1 MTLTREKREI
11 PMKRVL
17 MPATTLTTLKK
28 IAFTLLCYT
37 LLMVFGASAQTAQSV
52 QAIKLDPGNN
62 NPPPAGPILDLGGVY
77 ATPPAQ
83 AIPGNGNETY
93 APYSVNFTAAA
104 ANSTCTNGSCS
115 TVITFA
121 FRDDPAQI
129 SFTNASVTDV
139 TIPSTPGPNLLT
151 NGSFATGDLTGW
163 TYVDSFGVTGAG
175 LVGLAGQYIDD
186 CPSLNGAVFNCWID
200 GAVQAY
206 DAISQTIATTAGHSY
221 LISFLVAENSGL
233 IASPIAGGYPEGYP
247 GSACYLA
254 LATEA
259 TGGTPS
265 PCYFSDISTDNDVAD
280 AGGNGINVTAYALP
294 TVPVATQQVT
304 LTVTGAGGGSGTVD
318 ETTYHEFDC
327 TITDGSAATTGCSAS
342 YPINTVV
349 MLTATPADDGVST
362 FGGWG
367 GACATTGTT
376 SPTGGTCSVTMSMAQ
391 NVAAIFNQPGPIQA
405 GTVNSTT
412 PLVLSFNGG
421 VSSTSCPAEPSGT
434 PEPSTCGYD
443 ATALLTN
450 SNESPEALQ
459 VNAVTSLASGAPLNQ
474 GECNQI
480 LQSTFPGAQCFVVL
494 NGNAPGVDGPVLFAY
509 TCPDSATDGTCGSLA
524 QANFF
529 ATLGSD
535 FYFSTGDN
543 PGLTV
548 AGTAPNQTLVSSS
561 GGPPLVAM
569 IKFVGA
575 GALDPCSLTSSPY
588 VLTSNPTNQ
597 TSSFTFVDGS
607 PAAKPV
613 KAPSGGTGSCW
624 FVAYNVLS
632 EAPTASISLPTG
644 GQDFAQGS
652 TQTATFTC
660 NAANNTLVSVGGQPA
675 GAVGPYL
682 TVSSCTLYD
691 AYGTGSPASY
701 PGTTPPTNTTTG
713 TNSTTNAVTIDTSTL
728 GPHTLTATVVDSATN
743 TVSSST
749 VSYTVVAAT
758 DVAIANLAAPT
769 ASTGS
774 KLTYEIGV
782 GDLGPANAVNVVV
795 TDTLAAGTTFVSASG
810 SNQGCEVVNKK
821 LSCYSNVVPCVLN
834 ANGAVSCNVGTLMPL
849 SLSDIN
855 GALITVT
862 VSVTATGT
870 TKNPAILN
878 NVATVGESNA
888 NTKPSNASAT
898 ATTKVY

>member
-1 MTLTREKREI
+1 
-11 PMKRVL
+11 MKRIL

-28 IAFTLLCYT
+28 IAFTLLCCSV
-37 LLMVFGASAQTAQSV
+37 LMVFGASAQTAQSV
-52 QAIKLDPGNN
+52 QAIKVDPGNN
-62 NPPPAGPILDLGGVY
+62 NPPPAGAILDLGGAY
-77 ATPPAQ
+77 TTPPTAPT

-93 APYSVNFTAAA
+93 QQYMVNFTAAA

-139 TIPSTPGPNLLT
+139 TIPTTPSPNLLT
-151 NGSFATGDLTGW
+151 NGSFGTGDLTGW
-163 TYVDSFGVTGAG
+163 TYVDSFGVSGAG
-175 LVGLAGQYIDD
+175 LVGYSGEYIDN
-186 CPSLNGAVFNCWID
+186 CPSFNGVVSYCWID

-206 DAISQTIATTAGHSY
+206 DALSQTIATTGGHTY
-221 LISFLVAENSGL
+221 QISFDVAENSGL
-233 IASPIAGGYPEGYP
+233 IASAGAGGYPEGYP
-247 GSACYLA
+247 GSACYFA
-254 LATEA
+254 LGGEA
-259 TGGTPS
+259 AGAVP
-265 PCYFSDISTDNDVAD
+265 PICYFSDLSTDNDIAD

-294 TVPVATQQVT
+294 TVPVATQQVP
-304 LTVTGAGGGSGTVD
+304 LTVTGAGGGSGTVSD
-318 ETTYHEFDC
+318 ITFNEFAC

-342 YPINTVV
+342 YPINTAVT
-349 MLTATPADDGVST
+349 LTATPADDGVST

-367 GACATTGTT
+367 GACATSGTT
-376 SPTGGTCSVTMSMAQ
+376 SPTGGICTVTMSMAQ
-391 NVAAIFNQPGPIQA
+391 NVAAIFNQPGPTQA
-405 GTVNSTT
+405 GTVTSTA
-412 PLVLSFNGG
+412 PLVLGFNGG
-421 VSSTSCPAEPSGT
+421 ANVPACATEPSA
-434 PEPSTCGYD
+434 CGYD
-443 ATALLTN
+443 ATGLLTN

-459 VNAVTSLASGAPLNQ
+459 VNAVTNLASGSPLTQ
-474 GECNQI
+474 AECSLI
-480 LQSTFPGAQCFVVL
+480 LQATFPGAQCFVVL
-494 NGNAPGVDGPVLFAY
+494 NGDGPGVDGPVLFAY

-524 QANFF
+524 QATFF

-543 PGLTV
+543 PGLAV
-548 AGTAPNQTLVSSS
+548 IGTAPNQTLVSNS

-575 GALDPCSLTSSPY
+575 GPLDPCSLTSSPY
-588 VLTSNPTNQ
+588 VLTLSPTNQ
-597 TSSFTFVDGS
+597 ISSFTFVDGS

-632 EAPTASISLPTG
+632 EAPTASISLPAG

-652 TQTATFTC
+652 PQTATFTC
-660 NAANNTLVSVGGQPA
+660 NAVNNTLVSVGGQPA

-682 TVSSCTLYD
+682 TTSSCTLYD

-701 PGTTPPTNTTTG
+701 PGTTPPTNTTSG
-713 TNSTTNAVTIDTSTL
+713 TNTTTNTVAIDTSTV

-758 DVAIANLAAPT
+758 DVAIANVAAST
-769 ASTGS
+769 ANTGS
-774 KLTYEIGV
+774 KLTYLIGV
-782 GDLGPANAVNVVV
+782 GDWGPANAYNVVV
-795 TDTLAAGTTFVSASG
+795 TDTLATGTTFVSASG
-810 SNQGCEVVNKK
+810 TNEGCQVVNKK
-821 LSCYSNVVPCVLN
+821 LTCSSTPVACALR
-834 ANGAVSCNVGTLMPL
+834 NGVVSCNVGTLMPL

-855 GALITVT
+855 GAVITVT

-870 TKNPAILN
+870 TKNPAILTN
-878 NVATVGESNA
+878 TATVGESNT
-888 NTKPSNASAT
+888 NTKPSNASST

>member
-28 IAFTLLCYT
+28 IAFTLLCCT

-52 QAIKLDPGNN
+52 QAIKLDPGAN
-62 NPPPAGPILDLGGVY
+62 NPPPAGPILDLGGAF
-77 ATPPAQ
+77 ATPPTA
-83 AIPGNGNETY
+83 ALPIPGNGNETY
-93 APYSVNFTAAA
+93 QYYTVNFTAAA

-139 TIPSTPGPNLLT
+139 TTPGITGPNLLT
-151 NGSFATGDLTGW
+151 NGSFGTGDLTGW
-163 TYVDSFGVTGAG
+163 TYVDNFGVSGAG
-175 LVGLAGQYIDD
+175 LVGLAGQYYAN
-186 CPSLNGAVFNCWID
+186 CPSFQGAVFNCWID

-206 DAISQTIATTAGHSY
+206 DALSQTIATTAGHTY
-221 LISFLVAENSGL
+221 EISFLVAENSG
-233 IASPIAGGYPEGYP
+233 IISYPGAAGYPEGYP

-254 LATEA
+254 LANEA
-259 TGGTPS
+259 ASGTAS
-265 PCYFSDISTDNDVAD
+265 ACYFSDLSTNNDIAD
-280 AGGNGINVTAYALP
+280 EGGSGINVTAYALP
-294 TVPVATQQVT
+294 TVPVATQQET
-304 LTVTGAGGGSGTVD
+304 LTVTGAGGGSGTVAD
-318 ETTYHEFDC
+318 TSYYEFDC
-327 TITDGSAATTGCSAS
+327 TITNGSAATTGCSAS

-367 GACATTGTT
+367 GACATSGTT
-376 SPTGGTCSVTMSMAQ
+376 SPTGGTCSVTMSAAQ
-391 NVAAIFNQPGPIQA
+391 NVAAIFNEPGPTQA
-405 GTVNSTT
+405 GTVNSTA

-421 VSSTSCPAEPSGT
+421 ANVPACATEPSM
-434 PEPSTCGYD
+434 CGYD

-459 VNAVTSLASGAPLNQ
+459 VNAVTSLASGSPLTQ
-474 GECNQI
+474 AECNLI

-494 NGNAPGVDGPVLFAY
+494 NGDSPGVDGPVLFAY

-535 FYFSTGDN
+535 FYFNTGDN
-543 PGLTV
+543 PGLAVT
-548 AGTAPNQTLVSSS
+548 GTAPNQTLVSSS
-561 GGPPLVAM
+561 PLGGPPLVAM

-575 GALDPCSLTSSPY
+575 SALNPCGLTSSPY
-588 VLTSNPTNQ
+588 VLTLSPTNQ
-597 TSSFTFVDGS
+597 ISNFTFVDGS

-632 EAPTASISLPTG
+632 EAPTASISLPAG

-652 TQTATFTC
+652 AQTATFTC
-660 NAANNTLVSVGGQPA
+660 NAVNNTLVSVGGQPA

-682 TVSSCTLYD
+682 TVNSCTLYD
-691 AYGTGSPASY
+691 AFGTGSPASY
-701 PGTTPPTNTTTG
+701 PGTTLPANTTSG
-713 TNSTTNAVTIDTSTL
+713 TNSTTNTVTIDTTTL
-728 GPHTLTATVVDSATN
+728 GLHTLTATVVDSATN

-758 DVAIANLAAPT
+758 DVAIANIAAPT
-769 ASTGS
+769 ANTGS
-774 KLTYEIGV
+774 KLTYLIGV

-810 SNQGCEVVNKK
+810 TNEGCQVVNKK
-821 LSCYSNVVPCVLN
+821 VACSSTPVSCVLK
-834 ANGAVSCNVGTLMPL
+834 NGAVSCNVGTIMPL

-855 GALITVT
+855 GAVIEVT

-870 TKNPAILN
+870 TKNPTILTN
-878 NVATVGESNA
+878 TATVGESNA